1 MSERVKVAMAKRK
14 PQKPTTKKGGKRRR
28 TQMRADW
35 RPAFLASLSL
45 VGNVTEA
52 ARAAKIDRSAAYD
65 ERKRDKQF
73 AQAWDDAM
81 DMAAD
86 ELELEARR
94 RAYEGVDEP
103 VFGSL
108 GGSSGSGE
116 IGTIRRYSDTLLI
129 FLLKGA
135 RPEKY
140 RESYNV
146 NHAGRVDSTV
156 NVPQLD
162 AAILKIYGNNATG

>member
-1 MSERVKVAMAKRK
+1 MATKR
-14 PQKPTTKKGGKRRR
+14 QKPTPKKARKKTRRP
-28 TQMRADW
+28 QMRADW

-52 ARAAKIDRSAAYD
+52 ARAAKIDRTSVYA
-65 ERKRDKQF
+65 ERRRDQQF

-94 RAYEGVDEP
+94 RAYEGVEEP

-108 GGSSGSGE
+108 GGKSGSGE
-116 IGTIRRYSDTLLI
+116 IGTIRKYSDTLLI

-135 RPEKY
+135 RPERY
-140 RESYNV
+140 RENFNV

-156 NVPQLD
+156 SVPQLD
-162 AAILKIYGNNATG
+162 AAILKVYGDARES

>member
-1 MSERVKVAMAKRK
+1 MTTRRKSTPKKRAGKKRK
-14 PQKPTTKKGGKRRR
+14 PR
-28 TQMRADW
+28 TPQSLDW

-52 ARAAKIDRSAAYD
+52 ARAAKIDRTSVYA
-65 ERKRDKQF
+65 ERRRDQQF

-94 RAYEGVDEP
+94 RAYEGVEEP

-108 GGSSGSGE
+108 GGKSGSGE
-116 IGTIRRYSDTLLI
+116 IGTIRKYSDTLLI

-135 RPEKY
+135 RPERY
-140 RESYNV
+140 RENFNV

-156 NVPQLD
+156 SVPQLD
-162 AAILKIYGNNATG
+162 AAILKVYGDARES